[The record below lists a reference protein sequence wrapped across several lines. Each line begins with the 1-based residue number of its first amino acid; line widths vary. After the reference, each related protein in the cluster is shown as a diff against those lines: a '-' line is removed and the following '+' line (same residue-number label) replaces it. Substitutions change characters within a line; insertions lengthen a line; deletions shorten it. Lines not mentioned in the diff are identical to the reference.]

1 MNMVPSNRRH
11 LRADAAGGAILHLWL
26 RATDR
31 ESPARLSVTGHP
43 EVIEPG
49 MAEFVF
55 HSLPVAGQIDLV
67 WTQDDTDLSLAYLYD
82 PENVGLQGIDVL
94 AMSAACQPP
103 DQPHSYHFRPPFG
116 WMNDPNGFNRIHG
129 LGHLFYQHYP
139 HDRRW
144 NSMHWGH
151 AVSDDLL
158 HWRHLPVFL
167 HPMAGLAESRKK
179 GGIFS
184 GSAIAHGDGLR
195 VFFTDHWDDR
205 QPEQEVQLTA
215 VSPDGIHVGQPEV
228 ILPDRPKGL
237 NLTRDFRDP
246 YVLKGPDGRWRMLL
260 GSRDRSAGVV
270 LIYETDDPSGA
281 GGWRL
286 IGPLFRE
293 TRFGMTAVECPCLF
307 PVDGPADDPLTRWV
321 LIFCLLTSRDPG
333 TGRRNLATA
342 TVGHFDGQTFI
353 PEFEQELD
361 FGTDAYAFQAM
372 MEPDGPVGIA
382 WLANWTDVSK
392 SADFP
397 TAMTLPRR
405 IVLDGAALRTPPI
418 AAVEKLR
425 RSLLDLCDDGTA
437 LTIDLGNGA
446 VEIEFTL
453 IASGTAFDLELTTDA
468 PGLTLALR
476 QGPDGLEI
484 VHVPPDDAHPPRYL
498 ARGARAQ
505 TLRIF
510 LDAGSVEVFADDG
523 RWTGTKRL
531 AGLATPQHARL
542 TASKGAILACRAYAL
557 AL

>member
-1 MNMVPSNRRH
+1 MNINPSKKHH
-11 LRADAAGGAILHLWL
+11 LRADAAGGAVLHLWL
-26 RATDR
+26 KAAVP
-31 ESPARLSVTGHP
+31 ESAARLSVTGHP
-43 EVIEPG
+43 EVIE
-49 MAEFVF
+49 ASTTEFVF
-55 HSLPVAGQIDLV
+55 HSLNVAGQIDLV
-67 WTQDDTDLSLAYLYD
+67 WAQDDTHLSLAYLYD
-82 PENVGLQGIDVL
+82 PATVCAKGIYVL
-94 AMSAACQPP
+94 AMSDACRPP
-103 DQPHSYHFRPPFG
+103 DQPHGYHFRPPFG

-139 HDRRW
+139 HDQRW

-184 GSAIAHGDGLR
+184 GSTVAEGNGLR

-205 QPEQEVQLTA
+205 QPEQEIQSTA
-215 VSPDGIHVGQPEV
+215 LSPDGIHAGPAEV
-228 ILPDRPKGL
+228 ILPDRPMGL

-270 LIYETDDPSGA
+270 LIYETDDPTGA
-281 GGWRL
+281 GDWRL

-307 PVDGPADDPLTRWV
+307 PVDGPADDPQTRWV
-321 LIFCLLTSRDPG
+321 LIFCLLTSRDPA

-342 TVGHFDGQTFI
+342 TVGHFDGQTFT

-372 MEPDGPVGIA
+372 LEPDGPVGIA

-405 IVLDGAALRTPPI
+405 IVLDGDTLRTPLI
-418 AAVEKLR
+418 AAVETLR
-425 RSLLDLCDDGTA
+425 RSSLAVRQDG
-437 LTIDLGNGA
+437 LSMTIDLGTGA
-446 VEIEFTL
+446 AEIEFSL
-453 IASGTAFDLELTTDA
+453 IAPGTAFDLTLTTDVA
-468 PGLTLALR
+468 GLTLAVR
-476 QGPDGLEI
+476 QGPGGLEI
-484 VHVPPDDAHPPRYL
+484 VHAPANDPSSPRYL
-498 ARGARAQ
+498 ARGARARH
-505 TLRIF
+505 LRIF
-510 LDAGSVEVFADDG
+510 LDAGSIEVFADDG

-531 AGLATPQHARL
+531 FGLATPRQARL
-542 TASKGAILACRAYAL
+542 TAAQGAITACSAYAL